1 MNEKKLIKVDKEFC
15 DLSFRLSKEVETK
28 FLDIQNKMVLGELFE
43 DDHSNG
49 GVEWNKFT
57 QELFQRLKL
66 EHPSHFTT
74 KEDLSKIIVTIGN
87 AGKANAKELNCGG
100 FYLAQWN
107 FFFTMCFMGDFAST
121 SFQNAVFHS
130 DVSFQSSRFHD
141 HSCFHQTTFSKTADF
156 EFVDFHQTA
165 DFGQSHFKDFARF
178 DTSKFF
184 AGFDFSRSNCD
195 KRLDLR
201 DIIFPKGSNI
211 KCNFRK
217 ANFYGDLVL
226 TQNFD
231 CNSKDYSEV
240 SDFDISGAYFYS
252 TFDLSVAFHSCPN
265 FSESR
270 LLGEKFIK
278 ETWLERKEK
287 ISDSQIKK
295 YDVEKFRFFKNYFEK
310 NGNHFKE
317 REYFAYEMKA
327 VEVRKKEAR
336 EKDLWLFE
344 IYRIFSDYGISILK
358 PFLWILFL
366 GVVFSGFFLWEYPKE
381 FTKKPDEKSL
391 AFSSVNTSYFIEQK
405 SGARQQEIN
414 ILAETQNLLSAAEK
428 EKSDQTSEVSF
439 GQIAAKNFLLTIN
452 PLGSFKA
459 VENSSNPWFIFLVG
473 FQAIINTAFLFLL
486 ALGIRNRFK
495 LK

>member
-1 MNEKKLIKVDKEFC
+1 MNEKKLIKVDKEFY
-15 DLSFRLSKEVETK
+15 DLSFRLSEEVETK
-28 FLDIQNKMVLGELFE
+28 FLDIQNKMVLGERFE
-43 DDHSNG
+43 GDLTNG
-49 GVEWNKFT
+49 GAEWNKFT

-74 KEDLSKIIVTIGN
+74 KEDLSKIIVRIGN
-87 AGKANAKELNCGG
+87 AGKANAKELNCRGY
-100 FYLAQWN
+100 YLEQWN

-121 SFQNAVFHS
+121 SFQGAVFHS
-130 DVSFQSSRFHD
+130 DVVFESSRFHD

-156 EFVDFHQTA
+156 ENVDFHQTA
-165 DFGQSHFKDFARF
+165 DFSDSNFKDFARF
-178 DTSKFF
+178 NRSKFF

-201 DIIFPKGSNI
+201 DIIFARGSNI
-211 KCNFRK
+211 KCNFRE

-231 CNSKDYSEV
+231 RNSKDYSEV

-252 TFDLSVAFHSCPN
+252 NFDLSLAFCSCPEL
-265 FSESR
+265 SEAR
-270 LLGEKFIK
+270 LFGEKFIR
-278 ETWLERKEK
+278 ETWPQISYSK
-287 ISDSQIKK
+287 ITKD
-295 YDVEKFRFFKNYFEK
+295 DVEKFRFFKNYFEK
-310 NGNHFKE
+310 NGDHFKE

-327 VEVRKKEAR
+327 VEKRKKEAR

-344 IYRIFSDYGISILK
+344 VYKIFSDYGISILK

-366 GVVFSGFFLWEYPKE
+366 GVLFSGFFSWKYPQE
-381 FTKKPDEKSL
+381 FAKKPDEKSL

-414 ILAETQNLLSAAEK
+414 ILTESQNLLSAAEK
-428 EKSDQTSEVSF
+428 EKFDQISEASL
-439 GQIAAKNFLLTIN
+439 GQIAAKTFLLTIN

-459 VENSSNPWFIFLVG
+459 VENSSNPWFIFWVG
-473 FQAIINTAFLFLL
+473 FQAIINTALLFLL